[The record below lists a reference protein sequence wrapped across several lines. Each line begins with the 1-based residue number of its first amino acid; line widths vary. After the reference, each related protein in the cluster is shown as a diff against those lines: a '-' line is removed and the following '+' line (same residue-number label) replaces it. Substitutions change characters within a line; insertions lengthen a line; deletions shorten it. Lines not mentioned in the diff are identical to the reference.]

1 MKLYHIKDLLDKIE
15 DIKWIS
21 EALNI
26 DLEKYP
32 EFDSEVLRKK
42 FWNVLEEKKIKD
54 QFKIYIGEWK

>member
-26 DLEKYP
+26 DLKKHP
-32 EFDSEVLRKK
+32 EFDSEILKKK
-42 FWNVLEEKKIKD
+42 FWNVLEEKNIKD
-54 QFKIYIGEWK
+54 KFKIYIGEWK